1 MSNLML
7 YKRWTVKH
15 DWLMSSEP
23 NGSAANRHPIAV
35 VAERTGLSQDVLRM
49 WERRYQAV
57 SPTRTPGGERLYSEA
72 DVERLRL
79 LQAAVTAGRRIGG
92 VARVSTS
99 ELARL
104 VDDDR
109 AAAARRLSAQADVR
123 SEAGEAGSSLIVA
136 AALDRIRA
144 LDARGLDELLRR
156 GAAVAGVPSFLE
168 QTVAPL
174 LRQIG
179 EHWHA
184 GRLSIAKEHLASAVI
199 ETFVVDAMRAMAPPD
214 GAPSVVVATPA
225 GSRHVIAASL
235 AAVAAVAERWRVLF
249 LGGDLPVSEI
259 GRAAID
265 GDARAVAL
273 SVVYTDDAT
282 GVLGDLRQLREDLPA
297 DVVLIVGGRALLPH
311 ARALARSGIEVGE
324 TLDALRAALRRLSD
338 DRR

>member
-1 MSNLML
+1 MS
-7 YKRWTVKH
+7 T
-15 DWLMSSEP
+15 EP
-23 NGSAANRHPIAV
+23 SGSADLDRHPIAV
-35 VAERTGLSQDVLRM
+35 VSERTGLSQDVLRM
-49 WERRYQAV
+49 WERRYQVV

-79 LQAAVTAGRRIGG
+79 LDAAVAAGRRIGG
-92 VARVSTS
+92 VARLSTS

-109 AAAARRLSAQADVR
+109 AAAARRVPAQGAAR
-123 SEAGEAGSSLIVA
+123 SDAGSSLIED
-136 AALDRIRA
+136 AALDHVRA
-144 LDARGLDELLRR
+144 LDARGLDDLLRR
-156 GAAVAGVPSFLE
+156 GAAVLGVPSFLE

-184 GRLSIAKEHLASAVI
+184 GRLSIAEEHMASAVI
-199 ETFVVDAMRAMAPPD
+199 EGFVVDAMRAMAVPD

-235 AAVAAVAERWRVLF
+235 AAAAAAAAGWRVLF

-259 GRAAID
+259 TRAATPAN
-265 GDARAVAL
+265 ARAVAL
-273 SVVYTDDAT
+273 SVVYSDDAT
-282 GVLGDLRQLREDLPA
+282 GLLGDLRQLREDLPA
-297 DVVLIVGGRALLPH
+297 DVVLIVGGPALLRH

-324 TLDALRAALRRLSD
+324 TLYALRAALRRLSD
-338 DRR
+338 ERR

>member
-1 MSNLML
+1 
-7 YKRWTVKH
+7 
-15 DWLMSSEP
+15 
-23 NGSAANRHPIAV
+23 
-35 VAERTGLSQDVLRM
+35 M

-57 SPTRTPGGERLYSEA
+57 VPTRTPGGERLYSEA

-79 LQAAVTAGRRIGG
+79 LDAAVAAGRRIGG
-92 VARVSTS
+92 VARLSTS

-109 AAAARRLSAQADVR
+109 AAQARRVPAQAAVR
-123 SEAGEAGSSLIVA
+123 SDAGSSLIEE

-156 GAAVAGVPSFLE
+156 GAAVVGVPSFLE

-184 GRLSIAKEHLASAVI
+184 GRLSIATEHMASAVI
-199 ETFVVDAMRAMAPPD
+199 EAFVVDAMRAMAAPD
-214 GAPSVVVATPA
+214 GAPSVVVAAPA

-235 AAVAAVAERWRVLF
+235 AAAAAAADRWRVLF

-259 GRAAID
+259 ARAAID

-297 DVVLIVGGRALLPH
+297 DVLLIVGGRALLPH

-338 DRR
+338 ERR

>member
-1 MSNLML
+1 
-7 YKRWTVKH
+7 
-15 DWLMSSEP
+15 MSSEP
-23 NGSAANRHPIAV
+23 SGSAALDRHPIAV

-57 SPTRTPGGERLYSEA
+57 APTRTPGGERLYSNA

-79 LQAAVTAGRRIGG
+79 LDAAVTAGRRIGG
-92 VARVSTS
+92 VARLSTS

-109 AAAARRLSAQADVR
+109 AAHARRAPAQAAAR
-123 SEAGEAGSSLIVA
+123 SEAGSPLIEE

-156 GAAVAGVPSFLE
+156 SAAVVGAPSFLE

-179 EHWHA
+179 EQWHA
-184 GRLSIAKEHLASAVI
+184 GRLSIANEHMASAVI
-199 ETFVVDAMRAMAPPD
+199 EAFVVDAMRAMAVPD
-214 GAPSVVVATPA
+214 RAPSVVVAAPA

-235 AAVAAVAERWRVLF
+235 AAAAAAAERWRVLF

-259 GRAAID
+259 ARAATAA
-265 GDARAVAL
+265 DARAVAL

-297 DVVLIVGGRALLPH
+297 DVVLIVGGRALRPH

-338 DRR
+338 GRR

>member
-1 MSNLML
+1 MS
-7 YKRWTVKH
+7 T
-15 DWLMSSEP
+15 EP
-23 NGSAANRHPIAV
+23 SGSTDLDRHPIAV
-35 VAERTGLSQDVLRM
+35 VSERTGLSQDVLRM
-49 WERRYQAV
+49 WERRYQVV

-79 LQAAVTAGRRIGG
+79 LDAAVAAGRRIGG
-92 VARVSTS
+92 VARLSTS

-109 AAAARRLSAQADVR
+109 AAAARRVPAQAAAR
-123 SEAGEAGSSLIVA
+123 SDAGSSLIED
-136 AALDRIRA
+136 AALDHVRA
-144 LDARGLDELLRR
+144 LDARGLDDLLRR
-156 GAAVAGVPSFLE
+156 GAAVLGVPSFLE

-184 GRLSIAKEHLASAVI
+184 GRLSIAEEHMASAVI
-199 ETFVVDAMRAMAPPD
+199 EAFVVDAMRAMAVPD
-214 GAPSVVVATPA
+214 QAPSVVVATPA

-235 AAVAAVAERWRVLF
+235 AAAAAAAEGWRVLF

-259 GRAAID
+259 TRAATAAN
-265 GDARAVAL
+265 ARAVAL
-273 SVVYTDDAT
+273 SVVYSDDAT
-282 GVLGDLRQLREDLPA
+282 GLLGDLRQLRQDLPA
-297 DVVLIVGGRALLPH
+297 DVVLIVGGPALLRH

-338 DRR
+338 ERR

>member
-1 MSNLML
+1 MSNECL
-7 YKRWTVKH
+7 YKRWTKRH
-15 DWLMSSEP
+15 DCVMSTEP
-23 NGSAANRHPIAV
+23 SGSTDLDRHPIAV
-35 VAERTGLSQDVLRM
+35 VSERTGLSQDVLRM
-49 WERRYQAV
+49 WERRYQVV

-79 LQAAVTAGRRIGG
+79 LDAAVAAGRRIGG
-92 VARVSTS
+92 VARLSTS

-109 AAAARRLSAQADVR
+109 AAAARRVPAQAAAR
-123 SEAGEAGSSLIVA
+123 SDAGSSLIED
-136 AALDRIRA
+136 AALDHVRA
-144 LDARGLDELLRR
+144 LDARGLDDLLRR
-156 GAAVAGVPSFLE
+156 GAAVLGVPSFLE

-184 GRLSIAKEHLASAVI
+184 GRLSIAEEHMASAVI
-199 ETFVVDAMRAMAPPD
+199 EAFVVDAMRAMAVPD
-214 GAPSVVVATPA
+214 QAPSVVVATPA

-235 AAVAAVAERWRVLF
+235 AAAAAAAEGWRVLF

-259 GRAAID
+259 TRAATAAN
-265 GDARAVAL
+265 ARAVAL
-273 SVVYTDDAT
+273 SVVYSDDAT
-282 GVLGDLRQLREDLPA
+282 GLLGDLRQLRQDLPA
-297 DVVLIVGGRALLPH
+297 DVVLIVGGPALLRH

-338 DRR
+338 ERR

>member
-1 MSNLML
+1 
-7 YKRWTVKH
+7 
-15 DWLMSSEP
+15 
-23 NGSAANRHPIAV
+23 
-35 VAERTGLSQDVLRM
+35 M
-49 WERRYQAV
+49 WECRYQAV
-57 SPTRTPGGERLYSEA
+57 VPTRTPGGERLYSEA

-79 LQAAVTAGRRIGG
+79 LDAAVAAGRRIGG
-92 VARVSTS
+92 VARLSTS

-109 AAAARRLSAQADVR
+109 AAQARRVPAQAAVR
-123 SEAGEAGSSLIVA
+123 SEAGSSLIEE

-156 GAAVAGVPSFLE
+156 GAAVVGVPSFLE

-174 LRQIG
+174 LRRIG

-184 GRLSIAKEHLASAVI
+184 GRLSIAKEHMASAVI
-199 ETFVVDAMRAMAPPD
+199 EAFVVDAMRAMAAPD

-259 GRAAID
+259 ARAAID

-338 DRR
+338 ERR